1 MKKLISLLL
10 VSLILCFSFGAISVS
25 AYDDGSW
32 VLGPDAQYITN
43 NGYTYYPIYP
53 TGSYVGFEYPN
64 YYELDF
70 ADEDTKAKYDD
81 SCVYV
86 SNYETNYCVWVDLNY
101 STDDYYTPYTE
112 VLYVRE
118 DCLEQYKKFLGGE
131 AEQYIVENEYKQLPF
146 KFSKEQMD
154 SWIQGE
160 KITVSANSIYKY
172 YHQTL
177 IACDNAQC
185 FKVECGTV
193 LWNKATDEFYLLR
206 NSDYDSN
213 KVYTVNDTLTVYKLE
228 DEDVRERL
236 AIYISYVPEDDLE
249 WMNPGITAESDN
261 TVLYVL
267 AGVFFGFIPFA
278 VLALSVVM
286 FFVTKTKSYRRGYV
300 LMGIGSILILL
311 AFVLMLLFLL

>member
-1 MKKLISLLL
+1 MKKLISLFL
-10 VSLILCFSFGAISVS
+10 VSLILCFSIGAVSVS
-25 AYDDGSW
+25 ALDDGSW
-32 VLGPDAQYITN
+32 VLGPDAQYLTN
-43 NGYTYYPIYP
+43 NGYTFYPVYP
-53 TGSYVGFEYPN
+53 MGSYVGFEYPKYHQLN
-64 YYELDF
+64 F
-70 ADEDTKAKYDD
+70 TDEETKAKYFG
-81 SCVYV
+81 SEIYV

-101 STDDYYTPYTE
+101 STDDYTPYTE

-118 DCLEQYKKFLGGE
+118 DCLEQYKKLLNGD

-154 SWIQGE
+154 SWMHGE
-160 KITVSANSIYKY
+160 SITVSANSIYKY

-193 LWNKATDEFYLLR
+193 LWDMSTDDFYLLR
-206 NSDYDSN
+206 NADYDSN
-213 KVYTVNDTLTVYKLE
+213 KVYTAGDTLTVYKLE

-249 WMNPGITAESDN
+249 WMNPGEPN
-261 TVLYVL
+261 YTVLYVL
-267 AGVFFGFIPFA
+267 AGIFFGFIPFA

-311 AFVLMLLFLL
+311 AFALMLIFIL